1 MHSIHIDLLGLGK
14 VVRALYIAQKY
25 QEPRSVCAC
34 VCVRGGG
41 RVEELKCT
49 EYTI

>member
-14 VVRALYIAQKY
+14 VVRGSVYSTKV
-25 QEPRSVCAC
+25 PRTKKWVC
-34 VCVRGGG
+34 VCGGG
-41 RVEELKCT
+41 GGVEELKCT